1 MDEKELIRRLEEE
14 AGMFEIVKLTSFRGS
29 NIQAGFKGYME
40 NKAGENVEITVE
52 VLHAGEEAGASRYA
66 ISAYSKDG
74 KEVHGNGAATLEEAI
89 PIVHWCKL
97 D

>member
-1 MDEKELIRRLEEE
+1 MDERGLVRRLEVE
-14 AGMFEIVKLTSFRGS
+14 AGMFEIAKVTSFRGS
-29 NIQAGFKGYME
+29 DIQAAFKGYRE

-74 KEVHGNGAATLEEAI
+74 KEAHGNGAATLEEAI
-89 PIVHWCKL
+89 PIVHWGEL